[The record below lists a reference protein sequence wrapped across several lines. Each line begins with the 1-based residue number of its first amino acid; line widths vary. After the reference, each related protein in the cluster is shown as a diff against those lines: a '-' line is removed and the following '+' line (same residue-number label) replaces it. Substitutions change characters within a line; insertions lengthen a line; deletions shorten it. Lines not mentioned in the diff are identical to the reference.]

1 MKLTLLYDNTAW
13 DKRLTPDWGFACLVE
28 AHGGNILFDTGARGD
43 ILQNN
48 MAVLGIAPDTIDAV
62 VISHDHWDHTGGLA
76 DILRACR
83 PAAVYVPSVFKSAPD
98 VQATVVDRATEL
110 FPGTWSTGTLA
121 GIEQSLVV
129 VRPDGSTIVV
139 AGCSHPGV
147 GPILEAARRVG
158 PVYALA
164 GGLHGFDDFDAVKD
178 IHILCPTH
186 CTQFISTIKSRYPHA
201 YVEGGAGRVL
211 DI

>member
-13 DKRLTPDWGFACLVE
+13 GERLTPDWGFACLVE
-28 AHGGNILFDTGARGD
+28 AHGRNILFDTGARGD

-48 MAVLGIAPDTIDAV
+48 MVVLGIAPDTINAV

-76 DILRACR
+76 GLLRVCHPTAIH
-83 PAAVYVPSVFKSAPD
+83 VPSAFQNVPN
-98 VQATVVDRATEL
+98 VQVSVVEQPTEL
-110 FPGTWSTGTLA
+110 FPGIWSTGTLA
-121 GIEQSLVV
+121 GMEQSLVV
-129 VRPDGSTIVV
+129 VRPDGSTVVV

-147 GPILEAARRVG
+147 NAILEAARRVG
-158 PVYALA
+158 PVHALV
-164 GGLHGFDDFDAVKD
+164 GGLHGFEDFDAVKD
-178 IHILCPTH
+178 IHVLCPTH

>member
-28 AHGGNILFDTGARGD
+28 AHGRTLLFDTGAKGD

-76 DILRACR
+76 GILRMCHPTAI
-83 PAAVYVPSVFKSAPD
+83 YVPSVFKSLPD
-98 VQATVVDRATEL
+98 VEVTAVEKATEL
-110 FPGTWSTGTLA
+110 FPGIWSTGTLA

-129 VRPDGSTIVV
+129 VRPDGSTVVV

-147 GPILEAARRVG
+147 GLILEAARRVG
-158 PVYALA
+158 PVYALV
-164 GGLHGFDDFDAVKD
+164 GGLHGFDDFDAVKN
-178 IHILCPTH
+178 IHTLCPTH
-186 CTQFISTIKSRYPHA
+186 CTQFIAAIQSLYPRT